1 MPFWYWLGLAQSK
14 IGPAIMISFYLNRGQ
29 AKISTNEWWNCVIA
43 PVGPALCALKCG
55 LRLKLV
61 FLMHEN
67 FLALRR
73 AQLNKSREFNLE
85 RVNRI
90 NPWCFDLFVS
100 KPRYQSKCSFAF
112 TKLRNKRALVLL
124 FCVPW
129 IFCPSLSWVLGQCN
143 EGSVSLDDGSG
154 RQKTIISFLF
164 DSAHL
169 GQIKYVFLFLLNS
182 TEP

>member
-1 MPFWYWLGLAQSK
+1 
-14 IGPAIMISFYLNRGQ
+14 MISFYLNRGQ

-85 RVNRI
+85 KVNRI
-90 NPWCFDLFVS
+90 NPWCFDLFVNVNIN
-100 KPRYQSKCSFAF
+100 KPRYVSKCSFAF

-129 IFCPSLSWVLGQCN
+129 IFCPSLSWVSVMRALSAWMTAAGDRRQLSVSCLILPTLDKSNMCSYSYLTAQNRKISIFKLGQ
-143 EGSVSLDDGSG
+143 
-154 RQKTIISFLF
+154 K
-164 DSAHL
+164 
-169 GQIKYVFLFLLNS
+169 
-182 TEP
+182 